1 MADYIEVCCSM
12 AMISS
17 LWNTLVGNNLA
28 SDKKATKTDSVN
40 HNHNHVHLEKPK
52 LVAIR
57 ARLEAQ
63 ATNKLDL
70 NHLRARIDA
79 ESREYAAMRERQQ
92 ISRSRWFGE
101 RSAGIDEAALAKRL
115 AAPTPQL
122 SQEEF
127 ELSLNFGDIHLPDH
141 YESQVIYVG
150 ASDTSVDAPL
160 PAGFALDCPED
171 VEDALQDMHQGI
183 AMDSIDTS
191 DFSDMAADFMDIAL
205 MPPPV
210 ALSDNIPE
218 IDELLAR
225 LQVVEALELQEAAQ
239 EAAQAVTQD
248 QSEGEIAEYHADLH
262 VVSPF
267 ETCLPAPV
275 NAPVPMIK
283 RHGKGKKGK
292 RARSREAAKMKN
304 GTRN

>member
-1 MADYIEVCCSM
+1 M

-17 LWNTLVGNNLA
+17 LWDTLVGNKQA
-28 SDKKATKTDSVN
+28 RDKKVTKADNVD
-40 HNHNHVHLEKPK
+40 HNHNHVHLEKRK
-52 LVAIR
+52 LVATR

-63 ATNKLDL
+63 AINKLDL
-70 NHLRARIDA
+70 NHLRARIDC
-79 ESREYAAMRERQQ
+79 ESRDYAAMRERQQ
-92 ISRSRWFGE
+92 SSRSRWFGE
-101 RSAGIDEAALAKRL
+101 RTNGIDEAALTKRL
-115 AAPTPQL
+115 AAPKPQL

-171 VEDALQDMHQGI
+171 LEVALAATHQDIFVDAT
-183 AMDSIDTS
+183 DTA

-205 MPPPV
+205 MPPLV
-210 ALSDNIPE
+210 SLSDNIPE

-225 LQVVEALELQEAAQ
+225 LQVVEALELQEEAQAAAQ
-239 EAAQAVTQD
+239 YQV
-248 QSEGEIAEYHADLH
+248 EGEIAEYHADLH
-262 VVSPF
+262 VVTPF

-283 RHGKGKKGK
+283 RPGKGKKGR
-292 RARSREAAKMKN
+292 RARSKEAAKMKN

>member
-1 MADYIEVCCSM
+1 M
-12 AMISS
+12 AMLSS
-17 LWNTLVGNNLA
+17 LWNTLVGNNQA
-28 SDKKATKTDSVN
+28 SDKKSTKTDSVN
-40 HNHNHVHLEKPK
+40 HNHDHVRLEKRK
-52 LVAIR
+52 LVATR
-57 ARLEAQ
+57 ARLEVQ

-70 NHLRARIDA
+70 NHLRARIDS
-79 ESREYAAMRERQQ
+79 ESRDYAAMRERQQ
-92 ISRSRWFGE
+92 TSRSRWFGE
-101 RSAGIDEAALAKRL
+101 RSSGIDEAALTKRL

-150 ASDTSVDAPL
+150 AYDNALDAPL
-160 PAGFALDCPED
+160 ASGLALDCPED
-171 VEDALQDMHQGI
+171 VEYALQYMHQDTHQVI
-183 AMDSIDTS
+183 AMDSIDTA

-205 MPPPV
+205 MPPLV

-225 LQVVEALELQEAAQ
+225 LQVVEALELQEEAQ
-239 EAAQAVTQD
+239 EAAQAGAQD
-248 QSEGEIAEYHADLH
+248 PVEGEIAKCHADLH
-262 VVSPF
+262 VVTPF
-267 ETCLPAPV
+267 ETCLPAPI

-283 RHGKGKKGK
+283 RQGKGKGKKGR
-292 RARSREAAKMKN
+292 RARSKEAAKMKN